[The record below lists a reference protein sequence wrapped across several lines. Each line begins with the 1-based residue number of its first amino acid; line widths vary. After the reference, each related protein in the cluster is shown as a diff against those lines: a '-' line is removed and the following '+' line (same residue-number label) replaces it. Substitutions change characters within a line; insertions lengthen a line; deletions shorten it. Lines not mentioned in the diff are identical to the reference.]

1 MPLSWDNIQYTT
13 SLKITIS
20 SLAIIDKKVKDNME
34 KSDKYSFPYDLIIHT
49 VYLRDYRYIIK
60 VNWSDQQSCYVKA
73 IFLDR

>member
-1 MPLSWDNIQYTT
+1 
-13 SLKITIS
+13 
-20 SLAIIDKKVKDNME
+20 ME